1 MRPSSSARRSRAG
14 LWPLAASILS
24 LALAPALAL
33 ALSSCSPRSPAPA
46 APSGD
51 GAQPAKAAPASGKGT
66 DAPKAVPGTSADYM
80 TEIEAWRDQ
89 RLGSLTAENGWLS
102 LVGLYWL
109 EPGDNTFGSTPDNS
123 LIFPEKAP
131 NHAGTFHLKDGKVTV
146 DPVPGAGLALADDP
160 KEPLAGKVLT
170 SDAEGKP
177 TILSLGSLRFYVIE
191 RGDRVGIRVKDPES
205 PARKGFTGLDYFP
218 IDPAWKVE
226 AHLERVQGATVP
238 VTNVLG
244 QVEDAPSPGTLTFEL
259 PGGEGRTFS
268 LHPILEEGSDEL
280 FIVFGD
286 PTNGRLTYGGG
297 RFLYADA
304 PGPDGKVV
312 LDFNRAYN
320 PPCSFT
326 PYATCPLPPP
336 GNKLSIPVTAGEKKY
351 AHGPEGHAGRNSAS

>member
-1 MRPSSSARRSRAG
+1 MSPASSARRSRAG
-14 LWPLAASILS
+14 LWPLAALIV
-24 LALAPALAL
+24 APALVVTL
-33 ALSSCSPRSPAPA
+33 TSCSHKTDPPADP
-46 APSGD
+46 PGD
-51 GAQPAKAAPASGKGT
+51 GAPPAAASPADPASGSGAE
-66 DAPKAVPGTSADYM
+66 APVAVPGTPADYV

-131 NHAGTFHLKDGKVTV
+131 NHAGTFHLVDGNVTI
-146 DPVPGAGLALADDP
+146 DPAPGAHISLADAP
-160 KEPLAGKVLT
+160 KEPVAGKVLA

-177 TILSLGSLRFYVIE
+177 TVLSLGSLRFYVIQ
-191 RGDRVGIRVKDPES
+191 RGDRVGIRVKDAES
-205 PARKGFTGLDYFP
+205 PARKGFTGLDYFS

-226 AHLERVQGATVP
+226 AHLERVEGATVP
-238 VTNVLG
+238 VPNVLG
-244 QVEDAPSPGTLTFEL
+244 QVENVPSPGTLTFEL
-259 PGGEGRTFS
+259 PGGNGRTFS
-268 LHPILEEGSDEL
+268 LHPILEDGSDEL

-297 RFLYADA
+297 RFLYAEA
-304 PGPDGKVV
+304 PGPDGRVV

-336 GNKLSIPVTAGEKKY
+336 GNKLPVAVTAGEKKY
-351 AHGPEGHAGRNSAS
+351 AHGPEGHAGRDSTS

>member
-1 MRPSSSARRSRAG
+1 
-14 LWPLAASILS
+14 LWPLAALILGPT
-24 LALAPALAL
+24 LALT
-33 ALSSCSPRSPAPA
+33 LSSCSPKPDP
-46 APSGD
+46 PGD
-51 GAQPAKAAPASGKGT
+51 AQPAKPALDSGASAEAPV
-66 DAPKAVPGTSADYM
+66 AVPGTPADYV
-80 TEIEAWRDQ
+80 TEVEAWRDQ

-131 NHAGTFHLKDGKVTV
+131 NHAGTFHLVDGKVTV
-146 DPVPGAGLALADDP
+146 DPAPGAQIALADDLEAP
-160 KEPLAGKVLT
+160 VAGKVLT
-170 SDAEGKP
+170 SDAEGEP
-177 TILSLGSLRFYVIE
+177 SVLTLGSLRFYVIQ
-191 RGDRVGIRVKDPES
+191 RGDRVGIRVKDAGS
-205 PARKGFTGLDYFP
+205 PARTGFTGLDYFP

-226 AHLERVQGATVP
+226 AHLERTEGATVP
-238 VTNVLG
+238 VPNVLG

-259 PGGEGRTFS
+259 PGGNGRTFS

-336 GNKLSIPVTAGEKKY
+336 GNKLSIPVTAGEEKY
-351 AHGPEGHAGRNSAS
+351 AHGIPHHEPGTPAARNSAS